1 MDKNKMGFWAVAA
14 IGVGGMVGGGIFA
27 VLGLSVQM
35 ARGGAPVA
43 FLLAGA
49 VALFTSYSYARL
61 SVTYPSQGGTV
72 TFLDRAFGP
81 GLFTGT
87 MNVLLWISYI
97 VMLSL
102 YSYAFGSYGAAL
114 FPAGSQTFW
123 KHALISV
130 SILGITALNLLSAKV
145 IGEAEEWIVAVKV
158 AILLFF
164 VGVGVWSVDATR
176 LALSHW
182 AASFQLIAGGMIIF
196 LAYEG
201 FELIANTAKDVRAPE
216 KTLPRAYYA
225 AMVFVILLYILVA
238 AVTIGN
244 LPIAQIVD
252 AKDYALAM
260 AAKPFLGRSGYLL
273 ITIAALLST
282 TSAINATLYGA
293 ARLSFIIARDGELPA
308 LLERKVWNEPVEGL
322 LITTGV
328 TLFVA
333 NLFDLSSIS
342 TMGSS
347 GFLLIFASVNGANA
361 LLAKETKSRRWI
373 PITGAVL
380 CLGAL
385 GSLLYQTAKDDPSR
399 LLVLLAMIGL
409 AFVVE
414 AGYRVLRGR
423 KLRLRGYS
431 SSSPPVSNCSN
442 RASTSSSRRS

>member
-1 MDKNKMGFWAVAA
+1 MDRNRNKMGYWGAVA

-43 FLLAGA
+43 FLVAGA

-72 TFLDRAFGP
+72 TFVDRAFGP

-87 MNVLLWISYI
+87 MNILLWISYI

-123 KHALISV
+123 KHVLISG
-130 SILGITALNLLSAKV
+130 SIVGITALNFLSAKV

-158 AILLFF
+158 AILLLF
-164 VGVGVWSVDATR
+164 VAVGAWSVDTTR
-176 LALSHW
+176 LAPGQW
-182 AASFQLIAGGMIIF
+182 AASFHLIAGGMIIF
-196 LAYEG
+196 VAYEG

-216 KTLPRAYYA
+216 IILPRAYYS
-225 AMVFVILLYILVA
+225 AMVFVIFLYVLVA

-244 LPIAQIVD
+244 LPVPQIVD
-252 AKDYALAM
+252 AKDYALAQ
-260 AAKPFLGRSGYLL
+260 AARPFLGRSGYLL

-293 ARLSFIIARDGELPA
+293 ARLSFIIAKDGELPA

-322 LITTGV
+322 MITAGA

-373 PITGAVL
+373 SATAAVL
-380 CLGAL
+380 CVAAL
-385 GSLLYQTAKDDPSR
+385 GSLLFQTAQDDPSR
-399 LLVLLAMIGL
+399 LWVLLAMVVL
-409 AFVVE
+409 AFLVE
-414 AGYRVLRGR
+414 AGYRVIKGR
-423 KLRLRGYS
+423 NLRLSRGG
-431 SSSPPVSNCSN
+431 
-442 RASTSSSRRS
+442 